1 MLRQKNGHSGAAAEG
16 GGAAG
21 FPATEGGGEREEMGR
36 ELGGSGGGH
45 GEVGGERE
53 RR

>member
-1 MLRQKNGHSGAAAEG
+1 MLRQQNGHSGAAAE
-16 GGAAG
+16 
-21 FPATEGGGEREEMGR
+21 GGEREEMGR

-53 RR
+53 ER